1 MSLDA
6 IASWETHMQFGP
18 APPESNYLNH
28 AEDLALLLETL
39 PHRLDLV
46 DGVLAWRPEHQ
57 RHVLAAAAGH
67 SDRVRLDRLATQLDR
82 KAAAAQ
88 DAVREA
94 VRTGKLY
101 LLWPIASLAQ
111 KEIRPVIAEARD
123 AIAHSG
129 AATQS
134 TAPDEPHDHLDRL
147 ARTA

>member
-1 MSLDA
+1 
-6 IASWETHMQFGP
+6 MQFGP

-46 DGVLAWRPEHQ
+46 DGVLAWRPEH
-57 RHVLAAAAGH
+57 RRNVLAIAAGH
-67 SDRVRLDRLATQLDR
+67 RDRVRLDQLETRIDR
-82 KAAAAQ
+82 QAAAAQ

-94 VRTGKLY
+94 VRTGKLE
-101 LLWPIASLAQ
+101 LLWPIATLAT

-129 AATQS
+129 PNSHPAPLDHPDAA
-134 TAPDEPHDHLDRL
+134 L
-147 ARTA
+147 ARSA